1 MGIQLPQLMR
11 KISKRSNPRTK
22 KRTMTSAKKQSAYA
36 KKQSM
41 YMRRRIFVG
50 VVAVLILVLAIF
62 CVVSISKG
70 FSAISSEIFK
80 THNVN
85 IARKAV
91 PDPRPAS
98 LTRPCTGKDLRL
110 ELSAKSQ
117 NVPMGGS
124 VDFKANLI
132 FVGTGSCLVNAAPDH
147 LILAISD
154 SSGSNANIANDK
166 NSANKKD
173 SKSKGNKSKD
183 SKSRDSSS
191 KDSSSNSGKNKSE
204 KDTKDTKDTK
214 DSNSTDI
221 WRSDVCPVIDKP
233 LLMAQGD
240 HFDKKFTWDTNATRG
255 VGCVDKDNMPKVNR
269 GPYVV
274 RIFQKDIPGLQSDS
288 IVVNVN

>member
-1 MGIQLPQLMR
+1 
-11 KISKRSNPRTK
+11 
-22 KRTMTSAKKQSAYA
+22 MTSAKKQSAYA

-50 VVAVLILVLAIF
+50 VVAVLILALAIF

-70 FSAISSEIFK
+70 FSAISGEIFK
-80 THNVN
+80 THNVD

-98 LTRPCTGKDLRL
+98 LTRPCTSKDLRL

-154 SSGSNANIANDK
+154 SSGSNANSANGK
-166 NSANKKD
+166 NSAKKKD
-173 SKSKGNKSKD
+173 SKSKDSKSKDNKSKD
-183 SKSRDSSS
+183 NSA
-191 KDSSSNSGKNKSE
+191 KDNSAKDNSANSGKNKSE
-204 KDTKDTKDTK
+204 KDAKDTK

-240 HFDKKFTWDTNATRG
+240 HFDKKFTWDTDATRG

>member
-1 MGIQLPQLMR
+1 MR

-22 KRTMTSAKKQSAYA
+22 KRTMASAKKQSAYA

-41 YMRRRIFVG
+41 YVRRRIFVG
-50 VVAVLILVLAIF
+50 VVAVLILALAIF

-70 FSAISSEIFK
+70 FSAISGEIFK
-80 THNVN
+80 THNVD

-98 LTRPCTGKDLRL
+98 LTRPCTSKDLRL

-154 SSGSNANIANDK
+154 SSGSNANSVNGK
-166 NSANKKD
+166 SSEKKKD
-173 SKSKGNKSKD
+173 SKSKDSKSKDNKSKD
-183 SKSRDSSS
+183 NSA
-191 KDSSSNSGKNKSE
+191 NSGKNKSE
-204 KDTKDTKDTK
+204 KDTKDTK

-240 HFDKKFTWDTNATRG
+240 HFDKKFTWDTDATRG

>member
-22 KRTMTSAKKQSAYA
+22 KRTMASAKKQSAYA

-41 YMRRRIFVG
+41 YVRRRIFVG
-50 VVAVLILVLAIF
+50 VVAVLILALAIF

-70 FSAISSEIFK
+70 FSAISGEIFK
-80 THNVN
+80 THNVD

-98 LTRPCTGKDLRL
+98 LTRPCTSKDLRL

-154 SSGSNANIANDK
+154 SSGSNANSVNGK
-166 NSANKKD
+166 SSEKKKD
-173 SKSKGNKSKD
+173 SKSKDSKSKDNKSKD
-183 SKSRDSSS
+183 NSA
-191 KDSSSNSGKNKSE
+191 NSGKNKSE
-204 KDTKDTKDTK
+204 KDTKDTK

-240 HFDKKFTWDTNATRG
+240 HFDKKFTWDTDATRG

>member
-1 MGIQLPQLMR
+1 MR

-22 KRTMTSAKKQSAYA
+22 KRTMASAKKQSAYA

-50 VVAVLILVLAIF
+50 VVAVLILALAIF

-70 FSAISSEIFK
+70 FSAISGEIFK
-80 THNVN
+80 THNVD

-98 LTRPCTGKDLRL
+98 LTRPCTSKDLRL

-154 SSGSNANIANDK
+154 SSGSNAN
-166 NSANKKD
+166 SANGKNIAKKKD
-173 SKSKGNKSKD
+173 SKSKDNKSKD
-183 SKSRDSSS
+183 NKS
-191 KDSSSNSGKNKSE
+191 KDNSAKDNSANSGKNKSE
-204 KDTKDTKDTK
+204 KDAKDTK

-240 HFDKKFTWDTNATRG
+240 HFDKKFTWDTDATRG

>member
-22 KRTMTSAKKQSAYA
+22 KRTMASAKKQSAYA

-50 VVAVLILVLAIF
+50 VVAVLILALAIF

-70 FSAISSEIFK
+70 FSAISGEIFK
-80 THNVN
+80 THNVD

-98 LTRPCTGKDLRL
+98 LTRPCTSKDLRL

-154 SSGSNANIANDK
+154 SSGSNANSANGK
-166 NSANKKD
+166 NSAKKKD
-173 SKSKGNKSKD
+173 SKSKDSKYKDNKSKD
-183 SKSRDSSS
+183 NSA
-191 KDSSSNSGKNKSE
+191 KDNSANSGKNKSE
-204 KDTKDTKDTK
+204 KDAKDTK

-240 HFDKKFTWDTNATRG
+240 HFDKKFTWDTDATRG

>member
-22 KRTMTSAKKQSAYA
+22 KRTMASAKKQSAYA

-50 VVAVLILVLAIF
+50 VVAVLILALAIF

-70 FSAISSEIFK
+70 FSAISGEIFK
-80 THNVN
+80 THNVD

-98 LTRPCTGKDLRL
+98 LTRPCTSKDLRL

-154 SSGSNANIANDK
+154 SSGSNAN
-166 NSANKKD
+166 SANGKNIAKKKD
-173 SKSKGNKSKD
+173 SKSKDNKSKD
-183 SKSRDSSS
+183 NKS
-191 KDSSSNSGKNKSE
+191 KDNSAKDNSANSGKNKSE
-204 KDTKDTKDTK
+204 KDAKDTK

-233 LLMAQGD
+233 LLMAQGN
-240 HFDKKFTWDTNATRG
+240 HFDKKFTWDTDATRG

>member
-1 MGIQLPQLMR
+1 MGMQLPQLMR

-22 KRTMTSAKKQSAYA
+22 KRTMASAKKQSAYA

-50 VVAVLILVLAIF
+50 VVAVLILALAIF

-80 THNVN
+80 THNVD

-98 LTRPCTGKDLRL
+98 LTRPCTSKDLRL

-154 SSGSNANIANDK
+154 SSGSNAN
-166 NSANKKD
+166 SANGKNIAKKKD
-173 SKSKGNKSKD
+173 SKSKDNKSKD
-183 SKSRDSSS
+183 NKS
-191 KDSSSNSGKNKSE
+191 KDNSAKDNSANSGKNKSE
-204 KDTKDTKDTK
+204 KDAKDTK

-240 HFDKKFTWDTNATRG
+240 HFDKKFTWDTDATRG

>member
-22 KRTMTSAKKQSAYA
+22 KRTMASAKKQSAYA

-70 FSAISSEIFK
+70 FSAISGEIFK
-80 THNVN
+80 THNVD

-98 LTRPCTGKDLRL
+98 LTRPCTSKDLRL

-154 SSGSNANIANDK
+154 SSGSNANSANGK
-166 NSANKKD
+166 NSAKKKD
-173 SKSKGNKSKD
+173 SKSKDSKSKDNKSKD
-183 SKSRDSSS
+183 NSA
-191 KDSSSNSGKNKSE
+191 KDNSANSGKNKSE
-204 KDTKDTKDTK
+204 KDAKDTK

-240 HFDKKFTWDTNATRG
+240 HFDKKFTWDTDATRG

>member
-22 KRTMTSAKKQSAYA
+22 KRTMASDKKQSAYA

-50 VVAVLILVLAIF
+50 VVAVLILALAIF

-70 FSAISSEIFK
+70 FSAISGEIFK
-80 THNVN
+80 THNVD

-98 LTRPCTGKDLRL
+98 LTRPCTSKDLRL

-154 SSGSNANIANDK
+154 SSGSNAN
-166 NSANKKD
+166 SANGKNIAKKKD
-173 SKSKGNKSKD
+173 SKSKDNKSKD
-183 SKSRDSSS
+183 NKS
-191 KDSSSNSGKNKSE
+191 KDNSAKDNSANSGKNKSE
-204 KDTKDTKDTK
+204 KDAKDTK

-240 HFDKKFTWDTNATRG
+240 HFDKKFTWDTDATRG

>member
-22 KRTMTSAKKQSAYA
+22 KRTMASAKKQSAYA

-50 VVAVLILVLAIF
+50 VVAVLILALAIF

-70 FSAISSEIFK
+70 FSAISGEIFK
-80 THNVN
+80 THNVD

-98 LTRPCTGKDLRL
+98 LTRPCTSKDLRL

-154 SSGSNANIANDK
+154 SSGANANSTNGK
-166 NSANKKD
+166 NSAKKKD
-173 SKSKGNKSKD
+173 SKSKDNKSKD
-183 SKSRDSSS
+183 SKSKDNSS
-191 KDSSSNSGKNKSE
+191 KDNSANSGKNKSE
-204 KDTKDTKDTK
+204 KDTKDTKDF
-214 DSNSTDI
+214 NSTDI

-240 HFDKKFTWDTNATRG
+240 HFDKKFTWDTDATRG

>member
-22 KRTMTSAKKQSAYA
+22 KRTMASAKKQSAYA

-50 VVAVLILVLAIF
+50 VVAVLILALAIF

-70 FSAISSEIFK
+70 FSAISGEIFK
-80 THNVN
+80 THNVD

-98 LTRPCTGKDLRL
+98 LTRPCTSKDLRL

-154 SSGSNANIANDK
+154 SSGSNANSANGK
-166 NSANKKD
+166 NSAKKKD
-173 SKSKGNKSKD
+173 NKSKD
-183 SKSRDSSS
+183 NSA
-191 KDSSSNSGKNKSE
+191 KDNSANSGKNKSE
-204 KDTKDTKDTK
+204 KDTKDTKD
-214 DSNSTDI
+214 SNLTDI

-240 HFDKKFTWDTNATRG
+240 HFDKKFTWDTDATRG

>member
-1 MGIQLPQLMR
+1 MGMQLPQLMR
-11 KISKRSNPRTK
+11 NISKRSNPRTK

-50 VVAVLILVLAIF
+50 VVAVLILALAIF

-80 THNVN
+80 THNVD

-154 SSGSNANIANDK
+154 SSGSNANSANDK
-166 NSANKKD
+166 NSANKKN
-173 SKSKGNKSKD
+173 SKSKGSKSKD
-183 SKSRDSSS
+183 SKSKDNSA
-191 KDSSSNSGKNKSE
+191 KDSSYNSGKNKSE
-204 KDTKDTKDTK
+204 KDTKDTKDT
-214 DSNSTDI
+214 NSTDI
-221 WRSDVCPVIDKP
+221 WRSDVCPVVDKP

>member
-1 MGIQLPQLMR
+1 MR

-22 KRTMTSAKKQSAYA
+22 KRTMASAKKQSAYA

-50 VVAVLILVLAIF
+50 VVAVLILALAIF

-70 FSAISSEIFK
+70 FSAISGEIFK
-80 THNVN
+80 THNVD

-98 LTRPCTGKDLRL
+98 LTRPCTSKDLRL

-154 SSGSNANIANDK
+154 SSGSNAN
-166 NSANKKD
+166 SAKKKD
-173 SKSKGNKSKD
+173 SKSKDSKSKD
-183 SKSRDSSS
+183 SKSKDNSANSS
-191 KDSSSNSGKNKSE
+191 KNKSE
-204 KDTKDTKDTK
+204 KDTKDTKDF
-214 DSNSTDI
+214 NSTDI

-240 HFDKKFTWDTNATRG
+240 HFDKKFTWDTDATRG

>member
-22 KRTMTSAKKQSAYA
+22 KRTMASAKKQSAYA

-50 VVAVLILVLAIF
+50 VVAVLILALAIF

-80 THNVN
+80 THNVD

-98 LTRPCTGKDLRL
+98 LTRPCTSKDLRL

-154 SSGSNANIANDK
+154 SSGSNANSANGK
-166 NSANKKD
+166 NSAKKKD
-173 SKSKGNKSKD
+173 SKSKDNKSKD
-183 SKSRDSSS
+183 NKS
-191 KDSSSNSGKNKSE
+191 KDNSAKDNSANSGKNKSE
-204 KDTKDTKDTK
+204 KDAKDTK

-240 HFDKKFTWDTNATRG
+240 HFDKKFTWDTDATRG

>member
-11 KISKRSNPRTK
+11 NVSKRSNPRTK

-50 VVAVLILVLAIF
+50 VVAVLILALAIF
-62 CVVSISKG
+62 CVVSISNG

-80 THNVN
+80 THNVD

-154 SSGSNANIANDK
+154 SSGSNANSANDK

-173 SKSKGNKSKD
+173 SKSKGSKSKD
-183 SKSRDSSS
+183 SKSKDNSA

-204 KDTKDTKDTK
+204 KDTKDTK

-221 WRSDVCPVIDKP
+221 WRSDVCPVVDKP

>member
-22 KRTMTSAKKQSAYA
+22 KRTMASAKKQSAYA

-50 VVAVLILVLAIF
+50 VVAVLILALTIF

-80 THNVN
+80 THNVD

-154 SSGSNANIANDK
+154 SSGSNAN
-166 NSANKKD
+166 SANGKNIAKKKD
-173 SKSKGNKSKD
+173 SKSKDNKSKD
-183 SKSRDSSS
+183 NKS
-191 KDSSSNSGKNKSE
+191 KDNSAKDNSANSGKNKSE
-204 KDTKDTKDTK
+204 KDAKDTK

-240 HFDKKFTWDTNATRG
+240 HFDKKFTWDTDATRG

>member
-22 KRTMTSAKKQSAYA
+22 KRTMASAKKQSAYA

-50 VVAVLILVLAIF
+50 VVAVLILALAIF

-70 FSAISSEIFK
+70 FSAISGEIFK
-80 THNVN
+80 THNVD

-98 LTRPCTGKDLRL
+98 LTRPCTSKDLRL

-154 SSGSNANIANDK
+154 SSGSNAN
-166 NSANKKD
+166 SANGKNIAKKKD
-173 SKSKGNKSKD
+173 SKSKDNKSKD
-183 SKSRDSSS
+183 NKS
-191 KDSSSNSGKNKSE
+191 KDNSAKDNSANSGKNKSE
-204 KDTKDTKDTK
+204 KDAKDTK

-240 HFDKKFTWDTNATRG
+240 HFDKKFTWDTDATRG

>member
-22 KRTMTSAKKQSAYA
+22 KRTMSSAKKQSAYA

-50 VVAVLILVLAIF
+50 VVAVLILALAIF

-80 THNVN
+80 THNVD

-98 LTRPCTGKDLRL
+98 LTRPCTSKDLRL

-154 SSGSNANIANDK
+154 SSGSNANSANGK
-166 NSANKKD
+166 NSAKKKD
-173 SKSKGNKSKD
+173 SKSKDNKSKD
-183 SKSRDSSS
+183 SKF
-191 KDSSSNSGKNKSE
+191 KDNSAKDNSSNSGKNKSE
-204 KDTKDTKDTK
+204 KDTKDTK

-240 HFDKKFTWDTNATRG
+240 HFDKKFTWDTDATRG

>member
-11 KISKRSNPRTK
+11 NISKRSNPRTK

-50 VVAVLILVLAIF
+50 VVAVLILALAIF

-154 SSGSNANIANDK
+154 SSGSNAN
-166 NSANKKD
+166 SANGKNIAKKKD
-173 SKSKGNKSKD
+173 SKSKDNKSKD
-183 SKSRDSSS
+183 NKS
-191 KDSSSNSGKNKSE
+191 KDNSAKDNSANSGKNKSE
-204 KDTKDTKDTK
+204 KDAKDTK

-240 HFDKKFTWDTNATRG
+240 HFDKKFTWDTDATRG

>member
-22 KRTMTSAKKQSAYA
+22 KRTMASAKKQSAYA

-50 VVAVLILVLAIF
+50 VVAVLILALAIF

-80 THNVN
+80 THNVD

-98 LTRPCTGKDLRL
+98 LTRPCTSKDLRL

-154 SSGSNANIANDK
+154 SSGSNAN
-166 NSANKKD
+166 SANGKNIAKKKD
-173 SKSKGNKSKD
+173 SKSKDNKSKD
-183 SKSRDSSS
+183 NKS
-191 KDSSSNSGKNKSE
+191 KDNSAKDNSANSGKNKSE
-204 KDTKDTKDTK
+204 KDTKDTK

-240 HFDKKFTWDTNATRG
+240 HFDKKFTWDTDATRG

>member
-1 MGIQLPQLMR
+1 MQLPQLMR
-11 KISKRSNPRTK
+11 NISKRSNPRTK

-50 VVAVLILVLAIF
+50 VVAVLILALAIF

-80 THNVN
+80 THNVD

-154 SSGSNANIANDK
+154 SSGSNANSANDK
-166 NSANKKD
+166 NSANKKN
-173 SKSKGNKSKD
+173 SKSKGSKSKD
-183 SKSRDSSS
+183 SKSKDNSA
-191 KDSSSNSGKNKSE
+191 KDSSYNSGKNKSE
-204 KDTKDTKDTK
+204 KDTKDTKDT
-214 DSNSTDI
+214 NSTDI
-221 WRSDVCPVIDKP
+221 WRSDVCPVVDKP